1 MRRAKSI
8 GLNRALVEALAR
20 NVDNHRAEVHR
31 WRRYPQISS
40 SSNKSA
46 IKNRPI
52 CGHLC
57 NLRTAKW
64 WKCELRRVAHGGI
77 RPSRVLQ
84 SARCSLQFS
93 TAGQASRRTQRRS
106 EREMMSFFT
115 FFGLFIAA
123 LFFWKAGAALT
134 RGRIDVGWAF
144 EPLVAHRDKERF
156 MYWYMLIGSVLM
168 GTCGIA
174 MAVYTVIFPAS

>member
-1 MRRAKSI
+1 
-8 GLNRALVEALAR
+8 
-20 NVDNHRAEVHR
+20 
-31 WRRYPQISS
+31 
-40 SSNKSA
+40 
-46 IKNRPI
+46 
-52 CGHLC
+52 
-57 NLRTAKW
+57 
-64 WKCELRRVAHGGI
+64 
-77 RPSRVLQ
+77 
-84 SARCSLQFS
+84 
-93 TAGQASRRTQRRS
+93 
-106 EREMMSFFT
+106 MMSFFT